1 MIMGEYTLLTLV
13 AIAIV
18 VGLDLVVLRTRL
30 LRTAGFWIS
39 LAIMWTFQI
48 AVDGWLTRL
57 DAPIV
62 LYVDEHFSG
71 VRIFLDSPIEDFGF
85 GFAMIL
91 ATLMVWTVLGR
102 RRRTHRRTGAPRPF
116 PRSRDRQVDT
126 GARERADDGGRG
138 DGR

>member
-1 MIMGEYTLLTLV
+1 MTMGEYTLLTLV

-18 VGLDLVVLRTRL
+18 IGLDLVVVRTRL
-30 LRTAGFWIS
+30 VRTVGFWIS
-39 LAIMWTFQI
+39 LAIMWSFQV

-62 LYVDEHFSG
+62 LYADEQFSG
-71 VRIFLDSPIEDFGF
+71 VRVFLDSPIEDFGF

-91 ATLMVWTVLGR
+91 ATLMAWTVLGR
-102 RRRTHRRTGAPRPF
+102 PT
-116 PRSRDRQVDT
+116 RSSLVQQVDT
-126 GARERADDGGRG
+126 DARRRADDGGPG